1 MMTPC
6 NYHSLMESRRKWNWL
21 NVLDS
26 EGESEGSTNSKGGDF
41 GDGKLKEAQVS
52 RIFYL
57 LLV

>member
-1 MMTPC
+1 M
-6 NYHSLMESRRKWNWL
+6 